1 MLDAWRESGLFS
13 EREQAA
19 LAWTE
24 SLTLLATSRAPDE
37 VYAMVKAQFS
47 DEESIKLT
55 MMINVINSFNRL
67 GVGYRLAP
75 MQPAAARAA
84 ARAAAQ

>member
-1 MLDAWRESGLFS
+1 
-13 EREQAA
+13 
-19 LAWTE
+19 
-24 SLTLLATSRAPDE
+24 
-37 VYAMVKAQFS
+37 
-47 DEESIKLT
+47 